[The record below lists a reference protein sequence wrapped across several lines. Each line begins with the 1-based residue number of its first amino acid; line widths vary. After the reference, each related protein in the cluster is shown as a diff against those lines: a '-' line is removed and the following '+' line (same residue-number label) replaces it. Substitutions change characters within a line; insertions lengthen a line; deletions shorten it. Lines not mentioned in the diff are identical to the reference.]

1 MTISGPRLRSL
12 LRRAEKVV
20 GAGKYAAAESLYQ
33 EIVDEDPQAVEGW
46 LGIAAVALDPAV
58 KQSAADKAAEL
69 GADETAVARALAGP
83 EGIPVAE
90 SLSPPTPDAPA
101 PTRPASPPQPPQP
114 KPAPPQSRTPDTAVK
129 PAPATTTPAPA
140 VRDDHVHDELFAP
153 IKPEQAEYDL
163 FCYRHPDRATSLRCY
178 KCSRPICME
187 CTNKT
192 PVGYLCPDCQREAED
207 NFFNA
212 RPLDNL
218 LVVVAA
224 LPLSLLA
231 GLLITLIGGGFF
243 FILLVLIGGG
253 AVGSLIGRL
262 SRRIIGNR
270 RGRYI
275 PYIVAVCLIIGVGI
289 FFIPALLT
297 LSLGAL
303 LIPGIFL
310 FVAVPAAFYWAR

>member
-20 GAGKYAAAESLYQ
+20 SAGKYAAAESLYQ
-33 EIVDEDPQAVEGW
+33 EIVNEDPQAVEGW

-90 SLSPPTPDAPA
+90 SLPSPAPAAPDAAPPAVKSPPRPQPA
-101 PTRPASPPQPPQP
+101 VEPSPASPRTVPPQP
-114 KPAPPQSRTPDTAVK
+114 AVEDGHEH
-129 PAPATTTPAPA
+129 
-140 VRDDHVHDELFAP
+140 DDLFAP
-153 IKPEQAEYDL
+153 IKQTQVEYEL

-207 NFFNA
+207 GFFNA
-212 RPLDNL
+212 RPIDNL
-218 LVVVAA
+218 LVVLAA

-262 SRRIIGNR
+262 SKRIIGNR

-275 PYIVAVCLIIGVGI
+275 PYIVAACLIIGVGI
-289 FFIPALLT
+289 FYIPALLT

-310 FVAVPAAFYWAR
+310 FVAAPAAFYWAR